1 MLHIMKYFSRLY
13 FFYLICRKT
22 PQSLSCISYCI
33 RSVLPQQSEGD
44 DCSRSVLPQ
53 QTEGDDCSRSVLPQ
67 QTEGDDCSCSAS
79 ELFSFLFVCPLL
91 NDTQFLFNP
100 KYFGFFRSLSN
111 CILVIR
117 GFAIKLGECETQN
130 NV

>member
-1 MLHIMKYFSRLY
+1 MKYFSRLY

-33 RSVLPQQSEGD
+33 RSVLPQQS
-44 DCSRSVLPQ
+44 
-53 QTEGDDCSRSVLPQ
+53 EGDDCSRSVLPQ